1 MCVRV
6 CVRAPSTNDINCI
19 HVQVTELHELLREN
33 YVEDEDNM
41 FRFSYSKEFLRWS
54 VAITTVTATH
64 CHVSIHRALQPP
76 DYKPSWY
83 CCIRAINSNKLVGF
97 ISGVPAVVSVKGQ
110 YVVDIFYPLQIIA
123 PVLMQDK
130 DYGRNQ
136 FSLCPQEVAEQENGS
151 SLD

>member
-1 MCVRV
+1 MCVCVCVCACVRACVRV
-6 CVRAPSTNDINCI
+6 CACVSSTNDIKCI
-19 HVQVTELHELLREN
+19 HVQVAELHELLREN

-54 VAITTVTATH
+54 VAVTTVTATH

-76 DYKPSWY
+76 EYKPSWY

-110 YVVDIFYPLQIIA
+110 YVMDIFYLWQIFA
-123 PVLMQDK
+123 PHFNA
-130 DYGRNQ
+130 G
-136 FSLCPQEVAEQENGS
+136 
-151 SLD
+151 